1 MHPMQ
6 KLLCYSVAALG
17 CFASLG
23 FGSDQQKKKEIDSA
37 TASANAE
44 KLVKDIPW
52 IESQPTLTKEATAN
66 GKLIFYMHM
75 LGNLAGNT

>member
-1 MHPMQ
+1 MAQ
-6 KLLCYSVAALG
+6 KVNNRVDAG
-17 CFASLG
+17 
-23 FGSDQQKKKEIDSA
+23 

-44 KLVKDIPW
+44 KLIHEIKW